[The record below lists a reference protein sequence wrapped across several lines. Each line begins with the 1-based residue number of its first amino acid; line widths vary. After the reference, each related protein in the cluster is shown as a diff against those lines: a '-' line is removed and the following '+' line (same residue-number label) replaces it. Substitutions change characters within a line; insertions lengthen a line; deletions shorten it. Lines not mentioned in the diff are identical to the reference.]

1 MFTRSPRSVVGLVL
15 LASMSLSGCH
25 GWRAQPN
32 PPSGAQLP
40 SPARIT
46 RTDESVLVLRDAAVS
61 HDSIVGQV
69 DRSGEA
75 VRVAIPLSQVRSIDA
90 RRMDGARTALL
101 GVGVLGGLLGLV
113 VLAAANVP
121 PGPGPY

>member
-1 MFTRSPRSVVGLVL
+1 MFTKSPRSVIALLL
-15 LASMSLSGCH
+15 LASMTLSGCQ
-25 GWRAQPN
+25 GWRAQTN

-40 SPARIT
+40 NPARIT
-46 RTDESVLVLRDAAVS
+46 RTDESMLVLRNAAVS

-69 DRSGEA
+69 GRSGATE
-75 VRVAIPLSQVRSIDA
+75 RVAVPLSQVRRIDA

-101 GVGVLGGLLGLV
+101 GAGVLVGVFGLV
-113 VLAAANVP
+113 VLAASSVP